1 MASWRSAR
9 AASGPRDRRHRTGWR
24 AALVAA
30 VVALVAAGCG
40 STSPPSSDSS
50 PSPRTTLTACTVAGG
65 IAADCGTVRVPA
77 DWAHP
82 DGLGM
87 ALRVVVLPATG
98 TGRPAPPLFYLAG
111 YNGDSAGFGDA
122 VLNGL
127 DWAASRSGS

>member
-1 MASWRSAR
+1 
-9 AASGPRDRRHRTGWR
+9 
-24 AALVAA
+24 
-30 VVALVAAGCG
+30 
-40 STSPPSSDSS
+40 
-50 PSPRTTLTACTVAGG
+50 
-65 IAADCGTVRVPA
+65 
-77 DWAHP
+77 
-82 DGLGM
+82 M